1 VTLVLVVLAMTSCT
15 STRPEASGPGPT
27 TPTSSGDPMTRLE
40 RLGRTWFRTSATV
53 TFDTQTHDPGEPLS
67 QHQCI
72 RQLWLGDQSSI
83 DRPTAVRMC
92 ARQGVLRLVWDPP
105 DRWRMDVTTPNDE
118 YALISSPG
126 VSYRCEGAGENL
138 SSCVARTSSQA
149 ERATSFRSVLATPG
163 DVLVRIGADAHGSVT
178 RALDRSIAGT
188 KAECYWATGVSD
200 QEAGWCFSTTG
211 VLMFFTLSTA
221 DGASARL
228 EATRVSLGVSRA
240 DLTPSI

>member
-1 VTLVLVVLAMTSCT
+1 MVLALASCT
-15 STRPEASGPGPT
+15 SAPHTSRTVPS
-27 TPTSSGDPMTRLE
+27 TPTFGGDPTARLE
-40 RLGRTWFRTSATV
+40 RLGRAWFRTSATV
-53 TFDTQTHDPGEPLS
+53 TYQTQVHEPGEPPS
-67 QHQCI
+67 EHQCI
-72 RQLWLGDQSSI
+72 RQLFLGDQSSI

-126 VSYRCEGAGENL
+126 VSYRCKGAGENL

-149 ERATSFRSVLATPG
+149 ERATSFRSVLATPE
-163 DVLVRIGADAHGSVT
+163 DVVVRIGADAHGSVR

-200 QEAGWCFSTTG
+200 QEAGWCFSTAG
-211 VLMFFTLSTA
+211 VLMFFTFSTA

>member
-1 VTLVLVVLAMTSCT
+1 MVLAVTSCT
-15 STRPEASGPGPT
+15 SAPHTSRTVPS
-27 TPTSSGDPMTRLE
+27 TPPFGGDPTARLE
-40 RLGRTWFRTSATV
+40 RLGRVWFETSATV
-53 TFDTQTHDPGEPLS
+53 TFDTQVREAGEPASL
-67 QHQCI
+67 HQCI
-72 RQLWLGDQSSI
+72 RQLFLGDQSSI

-126 VSYRCEGAGENL
+126 VSYRCKGAGENL

-149 ERATSFRSVLATPG
+149 ERATSFRSVLATPE
-163 DVLVRIGADAHGSVT
+163 DVVVRIGADAHGSVR

-200 QEAGWCFSTTG
+200 QEAGWCFSTAG
-211 VLMFFTLSTA
+211 VLMFFTFSTA

-240 DLTPSI
+240 DLTPSV